1 MKKLGRVSFTRVRDR
16 PKSAGRLLNSDA
28 GFVISF
34 TRNSFVSHW
43 IRPIDSANYE
53 VSPRIPSEDEQFTAV
68 IIQGPLQKK
77 NNFSLETVKI
87 YKKIFP
93 LSPIIVSTWSSERKK
108 DLDDLERAG
117 AVLVISEKPD
127 STGWGNIAL
136 QVVSTGAGLRHAR
149 DLGCKYVVKTRT
161 DWRMYRPSALQCL
174 NSLLGSFPP
183 ADSGKQENRIVASS
197 TATFKHRVYGL
208 TDIFQYGSIVDMMKY
223 WEDLSSDVQGKI
235 HKAETPQ
242 VMNGTPL
249 VAEIYLCARYLET
262 IGFNLDFSLNQWWE
276 SLKNNFIVVDNA
288 MLDGVWNKYDKSFEN
303 RFTSGYT
310 LRGPLAI
317 DHFDWLRLLNSD
329 VPDWLD
335 NGFQEK
341 WVKGEVAG
349 MPYLNGISQISV

>member
-1 MKKLGRVSFTRVRDR
+1 
-16 PKSAGRLLNSDA
+16 
-28 GFVISF
+28 
-34 TRNSFVSHW
+34 
-43 IRPIDSANYE
+43 
-53 VSPRIPSEDEQFTAV
+53 
-68 IIQGPLQKK
+68 
-77 NNFSLETVKI
+77 
-87 YKKIFP
+87 
-93 LSPIIVSTWSSERKK
+93 
-108 DLDDLERAG
+108 
-117 AVLVISEKPD
+117 
-127 STGWGNIAL
+127 
-136 QVVSTGAGLRHAR
+136 
-149 DLGCKYVVKTRT
+149 
-161 DWRMYRPSALQCL
+161 
-174 NSLLGSFPP
+174 
-183 ADSGKQENRIVASS
+183 
-197 TATFKHRVYGL
+197 
-208 TDIFQYGSIVDMMKY
+208 
-223 WEDLSSDVQGKI
+223 
-235 HKAETPQ
+235 
-242 VMNGTPL
+242 MNGTPL